1 MTDVILP
8 EGWVEARFG
17 DVLLSISNGISEK
30 QNQERKGIPVTR
42 IETISSGKVDFQKI
56 GYVENIKRNTID
68 RYQLKYGDILF
79 SHINSPKHLGK
90 TALFTDSEELYHGTN
105 LLRLICNKKIV
116 FPMIFHYFCQLLRGK
131 GDFIAYAQHAV
142 NQSSLNQKKI
152 LQFVFILPPLTEQ
165 EEIAQRVD
173 RAIGHVDELKS
184 RLETLLTTLKT
195 FRQSVLN
202 AAVTGKLTENWRE
215 ENDFVIFQSFD
226 NTNKIKKFRE
236 KVLTILPLNWSWL
249 DFLSTAEIAPNLQDP
264 CLTPDDIHIAPNHIE
279 SKTGRLLQYSTVKQ
293 DKVFSAKH
301 RFNKGQILYSK
312 IRPYLCKVIIANV
325 SGLCSADM
333 YPINAK
339 INVVYLY
346 YWMLSD
352 EFTNWASTAE
362 SRSVLPKINQK
373 DLNKI
378 PVPTPPLEEQEE
390 IVKRVEAYFA
400 LADQI
405 EKQVQSALDKVNL
418 LTQSIL
424 AKAFRGELTKEWRK
438 KNPELIS
445 GENSAEALLKRIKAE
460 KDALEKPS
468 KKTKNTKVQTGFF
481 N

>member
-8 EGWVEARFG
+8 EGWGEARFG

-152 LQFVFILPPLTEQ
+152 LQFVFILPPIAEQ

-202 AAVTGKLTENWRE
+202 AAVTGKLTENWNVSSKTWNIELLSQIGCLERGKSKHRPR
-215 ENDFVIFQSFD
+215 NDIRLFGNKYPFIQTGEVTQANEIVAESTKFYSDFGLQQSKLFSKG
-226 NTNKIKKFRE
+226 TLCI
-236 KVLTILPLNWSWL
+236 TIAANIA
-249 DFLSTAEIAPNLQDP
+249 DTAILGIDACFPDSIVSFTPNLSKCCVKYVKYFIDNNKEN
-264 CLTPDDIHIAPNHIE
+264 LERFAPATAQKNINL
-279 SKTGRLLQYSTVKQ
+279 KTLNLLEIS
-293 DKVFSAKH
+293 
-301 RFNKGQILYSK
+301 
-312 IRPYLCKVIIANV
+312 
-325 SGLCSADM
+325 
-333 YPINAK
+333 
-339 INVVYLY
+339 
-346 YWMLSD
+346 
-352 EFTNWASTAE
+352 
-362 SRSVLPKINQK
+362 LPS
-373 DLNKI
+373 LA
-378 PVPTPPLEEQEE
+378 EQEE

-424 AKAFRGELTKEWRK
+424 AKAFRGELTKEWRQ

-460 KDALEKPS
+460 KEALEKSS
-468 KKTKNTKVQTGFF
+468 KKTPRSKVKIL
-481 N
+481 

>member
-8 EGWVEARFG
+8 EGWVEARLG
-17 DVLLSISNGISEK
+17 DIVTWGSGGTPSRKVRSYYNGNIPWVKTGDLGEKFIEKTAERIS
-30 QNQERKGIPVTR
+30 QEAIDNSNAKIFSKGSVILAMYGA
-42 IETISSGKVDFQKI
+42 TIGKVSI
-56 GYVENIKRNTID
+56 
-68 RYQLKYGDILF
+68 LKYEAATNQACAVASLNVFVASLF
-79 SHINSPKHLGK
+79 
-90 TALFTDSEELYHGTN
+90 LYY
-105 LLRLICNKKIV
+105 LLKSDKNAFIAK
-116 FPMIFHYFCQLLRGK
+116 GK
-131 GDFIAYAQHAV
+131 GGAQPNISQTIIKLH
-142 NQSSLNQKKI
+142 LIK
-152 LQFVFILPPLTEQ
+152 LPPIAEQ

-215 ENDFVIFQSFD
+215 ENIIELGRYLSLKEIVLVNPPKKKLNDEIEVGFVPMAYANESMRYDFHFEKRLWKDVKKSFTFFEDNDVLLAKITPCFENGKSVFVTNLPNTVGVGSTEFFVIRS
-226 NTNKIKKFRE
+226 NKQYINPHYLLYNFSTDAFLRQGASNMTGSVGHRRIPKDF
-236 KVLTILPLNWSWL
+236 LLNW
-249 DFLSTAEIAPNLQDP
+249 
-264 CLTPDDIHIAPNHIE
+264 
-279 SKTGRLLQYSTVKQ
+279 
-293 DKVFSAKH
+293 
-301 RFNKGQILYSK
+301 
-312 IRPYLCKVIIANV
+312 
-325 SGLCSADM
+325 
-333 YPINAK
+333 
-339 INVVYLY
+339 VVYYPSL
-346 YWMLSD
+346 
-352 EFTNWASTAE
+352 A
-362 SRSVLPKINQK
+362 
-373 DLNKI
+373 
-378 PVPTPPLEEQEE
+378 EQEE

>member
-1 MTDVILP
+1 MTDMILP
-8 EGWVEARFG
+8 EGWVEARLG
-17 DVLLSISNGISEK
+17 DIVTWGSGGTPSRKVRSYYNGNIPWVKTGDLGEKFIEKTAERIS
-30 QNQERKGIPVTR
+30 QEAIDNSNAKIFSKGSVILAMYGA
-42 IETISSGKVDFQKI
+42 TIGKVSI
-56 GYVENIKRNTID
+56 
-68 RYQLKYGDILF
+68 LKYEAATNQACAVASLNVFVASLF
-79 SHINSPKHLGK
+79 
-90 TALFTDSEELYHGTN
+90 LYY
-105 LLRLICNKKIV
+105 LLKSDKNAFIAK
-116 FPMIFHYFCQLLRGK
+116 GK
-131 GDFIAYAQHAV
+131 GGAQPNISQTIIKLH
-142 NQSSLNQKKI
+142 LIK
-152 LQFVFILPPLTEQ
+152 LPPIAEQ

-215 ENDFVIFQSFD
+215 ETTLDSWAQS
-226 NTNKIKKFRE
+226 
-236 KVLTILPLNWSWL
+236 ILSNYIYKPTYGS
-249 DFLSTAEIAPNLQDP
+249 SQK
-264 CLTPDDIHIAPNHIE
+264 
-279 SKTGRLLQYSTVKQ
+279 SQK
-293 DKVFSAKH
+293 
-301 RFNKGQILYSK
+301 
-312 IRPYLCKVIIANV
+312 
-325 SGLCSADM
+325 SG
-333 YPINAK
+333 
-339 INVVYLY
+339 
-346 YWMLSD
+346 
-352 EFTNWASTAE
+352 
-362 SRSVLPKINQK
+362 
-373 DLNKI
+373 KI
-378 PVPTPPLEEQEE
+378 PVIRMGNIQNGVIDWDNLVYTSDDEEIKKYSLEFGDVLFNRTNSPELVGKTAIYKGEQKAIYAGYLIKIKCLSNLLPDYLNYSLNSSYAKDYCQKVKSDGVNQSNINAQKLKNYTLLIPPLAEQEE

-481 N
+481 D

>member
-8 EGWVEARFG
+8 EGWGEARFG

-152 LQFVFILPPLTEQ
+152 LQFVFILPPIAEQ

-202 AAVTGKLTENWRE
+202 AAVTGKLINNPIIKYKSLITCVDVHNGKRKPVSLEIRRNIQGDIPYYGATGIVDYL
-215 ENDFVIFQSFD
+215 NDFTHNGRYLLVGEDGANLLTKSKELAYIVQG
-226 NTNKIKKFRE
+226 KIWVNNHAHVLKEKKCM
-236 KVLTILPLNWSWL
+236 SL
-249 DFLSTAEIAPNLQDP
+249 DFIKIVINSLELKAWVTGSAQPK
-264 CLTPDDIHIAPNHIE
+264 LTKKSLESLPIPD
-279 SKTGRLLQYSTVKQ
+279 
-293 DKVFSAKH
+293 FSLA
-301 RFNKGQILYSK
+301 
-312 IRPYLCKVIIANV
+312 
-325 SGLCSADM
+325 
-333 YPINAK
+333 
-339 INVVYLY
+339 
-346 YWMLSD
+346 
-352 EFTNWASTAE
+352 
-362 SRSVLPKINQK
+362 
-373 DLNKI
+373 
-378 PVPTPPLEEQEE
+378 EQEE

-424 AKAFRGELTKEWRK
+424 AKAFRGELTKEWRQ

-460 KDALEKPS
+460 KEALEKSS
-468 KKTKNTKVQTGFF
+468 KKTPRSKVKIL
-481 N
+481 

>member
-1 MTDVILP
+1 MTDMILP
-8 EGWVEARFG
+8 EGWVEVRLPQVAN
-17 DVLLSISNGISEK
+17 IS
-30 QNQERKGIPVTR
+30 T
-42 IETISSGKVDFQKI
+42 GKVDANHAVKNGKYAFYTCAIEPLKSDTYSFEGELLILPGNGANVGHVKFYNGRLEAYQRTYIIYNINIIAKFLFWSLKERWKQLTIEKQYGSATNYIKI
-56 GYVENIKRNTID
+56 GNFNNYV
-68 RYQLKYGDILF
+68 F
-79 SHINSPKHLGK
+79 
-90 TALFTDSEELYHGTN
+90 F
-105 LLRLICNKKIV
+105 
-116 FPMIFHYFCQLLRGK
+116 M
-131 GDFIAYAQHAV
+131 
-142 NQSSLNQKKI
+142 
-152 LQFVFILPPLTEQ
+152 PPLAEQ

-202 AAVTGKLTENWRE
+202 AAITGKLTENWRE

-378 PVPTPPLEEQEE
+378 PVPPPPLEEQEE
-390 IVKRVEAYFA
+390 IVKQVEAYFA

-424 AKAFRGELTKEWRK
+424 AKAFRGELTKEWRQ